1 MLALL
6 GQLAYNTFLWYPPVS
21 WSPQLSYISHSTLK
35 TEISVGKSLTQVR
48 TQNYNSLLSQNH
60 VIVIPN

>member
-6 GQLAYNTFLWYPPVS
+6 GQLAYNTFLWYLPVS
-21 WSPQLSYISHSTLK
+21 WSPHLSHISHSTLK